1 MENQKLNLGRL
12 TLEEFVAIF
21 DEKNQTEYKKN
32 EEIRIEL
39 KKNIS
44 KKNNGAR
51 IVAIIQPLLEI

>member
-39 KKNIS
+39 KKI
-44 KKNNGAR
+44 
-51 IVAIIQPLLEI
+51 